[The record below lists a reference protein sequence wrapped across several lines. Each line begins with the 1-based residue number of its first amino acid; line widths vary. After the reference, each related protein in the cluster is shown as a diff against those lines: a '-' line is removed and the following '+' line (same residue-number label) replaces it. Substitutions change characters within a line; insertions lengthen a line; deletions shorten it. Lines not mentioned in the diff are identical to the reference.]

1 MQPGGKGESNCQL
14 TDCTGGCCIWRTKA
28 QLAHCYAALPSYLRE
43 PLNCAARSSLPVES
57 FRAKCLLRRAA
68 KHTRSRCSPFFV
80 CFYFLLR
87 ALPLYHIHLSSIII
101 CIYILYI
108 CIYII
113 RAFVFVF
120 ASFVLSLAL
129 PRVCSS
135 IPCRSIGNRLSVK
148 LGDQLGDTR
157 LCCVSNCLCLITSC
171 LTRDTDTTT

>member
-80 CFYFLLR
+80 CFYFLL
-87 ALPLYHIHLSSIII
+87 P
-101 CIYILYI
+101 
-108 CIYII
+108 
-113 RAFVFVF
+113 FVFVF

>member
-101 CIYILYI
+101 CIYIYI
-108 CIYII
+108 YFIYIWSN
-113 RAFVFVF
+113 VGC
-120 ASFVLSLAL
+120 
-129 PRVCSS
+129 VC
-135 IPCRSIGNRLSVK
+135 PCMCPGGTWVH
-148 LGDQLGDTR
+148 GYF
-157 LCCVSNCLCLITSC
+157 
-171 LTRDTDTTT
+171 RDTYTSAGESHRCTQKETST

>member
-101 CIYILYI
+101 CIYIYI
-108 CIYII
+108 FYIYIYII

-120 ASFVLSLAL
+120 ASFVLSLSRCRAFV
-129 PRVCSS
+129 PRS
-135 IPCRSIGNRLSVK
+135 PADRSVTGYRLSWVTSWVI
-148 LGDQLGDTR
+148 LVCAAFRTA
-157 LCCVSNCLCLITSC
+157 CV
-171 LTRDTDTTT
+171 